1 MRATARRGRT
11 ATLRICALLALLAG
25 VVAATG
31 SLMNWMSVPGGIVF
45 TRTVSVETA
54 KGTDTPFGIASAAAA
69 VLLIGS
75 AIVWLTWARDRRGP
89 ADFVLLAGATILGC
103 TMYTLATLDARFV
116 DFVVARV
123 SSADL
128 PPEGVSQVVATILS
142 EATTDVHVGIG
153 LILTAGAGGLATLLG
168 LVGLV
173 LIRSTK
179 PSKGINLGEFEDHRS
194 TSDGPEDVP
203 PKQKL
208 IATAKVEKREE
219 QPEPTGNH
227 NFKRQARR
235 RSRRRELERHLAS
248 SDARI
253 FRSTD

>member
-1 MRATARRGRT
+1 
-11 ATLRICALLALLAG
+11 
-25 VVAATG
+25 
-31 SLMNWMSVPGGIVF
+31 MSVPGGIVF

-89 ADFVLLAGATILGC
+89 ADFVLLAGATIFGS

-123 SSADL
+123 SSAGL

-173 LIRSTK
+173 LTRSTK
-179 PSKGINLGEFEDHRS
+179 PSKGINLGEFEDHPS
-194 TSDGPEDVP
+194 TSGPEDVP
-203 PKQKL
+203 PKQKR
-208 IATAKVEKREE
+208 IAPAKVEKREE

-227 NFKRQARR
+227 PSKRQARR

-253 FRSTD
+253 FGQPTDRTWPA